1 MWVNCCTGLP
11 KLRKRGDAK
20 QKTNDDERETYIS
33 QNIRDQKRYGN
44 CPLCNIRDENKNQGE
59 NRWSDLY
66 IGMVLMLTHAQFSS
80 VPLTFVKNASA
91 LAPSKMRWSK
101 TNDRYTIGR
110 MAMVSSLSP
119 SSAGKTTTRFCIA
132 PTPKIPHCGWLMT
145 GNANKDPLIPW
156 LVRVKVPP
164 LTSSG

>member
-33 QNIRDQKRYGN
+33 QNIRHHKWQRDH
-44 CPLCNIRDENKNQGE
+44 PLRNISDGNKND
-59 NRWSDLY
+59 RKDWRMYFY

-110 MAMVSSLSP
+110 MAMVS
-119 SSAGKTTTRFCIA
+119 
-132 PTPKIPHCGWLMT
+132 
-145 GNANKDPLIPW
+145 
-156 LVRVKVPP
+156 
-164 LTSSG
+164 